1 MTDHVLEVAETIQT
15 ASIVSNPSAAH
26 DINPSTAAS
35 EKQPVVAAPASD
47 AGSLSSD
54 IVDPSRVI
62 RPIRRRQTLPPLPD
76 LRFEQSYLASIK
88 DADTWGRVAWI
99 TVRDQ
104 VCTADGSSEDEN
116 LWMKQSF
123 GTAWLTIN
131 LSPAGPSPSHPRHSL
146 DTRALRLALL
156 EPQCLA
162 QRTHSGKQNP
172 QVVVWGQQLE
182 AAAGGLDQGP
192 QADFPC

>member
-1 MTDHVLEVAETIQT
+1 MEGSGRKEKGGQRGARKRGGQLHTVGTTWDLAFSIRSEEHSVKASFQFIMTDHVLEVAETIQA

-104 VCTADGSSEDEN
+104 VCTADESSENEN
-116 LWMKQSF
+116 LRMHHSF
-123 GTAWLTIN
+123 GTA
-131 LSPAGPSPSHPRHSL
+131 
-146 DTRALRLALL
+146 
-156 EPQCLA
+156 
-162 QRTHSGKQNP
+162 
-172 QVVVWGQQLE
+172 
-182 AAAGGLDQGP
+182 
-192 QADFPC
+192 